1 MNALPLTGTGALLEL
16 LSPFVAD
23 EQINS
28 LFCHRHRGP
37 GRPCNFSPAQ
47 LYRVLLL
54 ALLTPAH
61 SFNLLVQLLAE
72 HRSWRS
78 FARLRNQRELPDAK
92 MLHQFRARL
101 DLTGLRRINED
112 LLRPLLEG
120 TGSFAKTLAIMDATD
135 LPAATNAYKKT
146 KSASIPRVM
155 QHWAAAV

>member
-1 MNALPLTGTGALLEL
+1 MNSLPLTGTGALLEQ

-28 LFCHRHRGP
+28 LFSCRHGP
-37 GRPCNFSPAQ
+37 GRPNNFSPAQ

-78 FARLRNQRELPDAK
+78 FAQLRNRRELPDAK
-92 MLHQFRARL
+92 MLHQFRSRL
-101 DLTGLRRINED
+101 ELTHLRQINEA
-112 LLRPLLEG
+112 LLQPLLEG
-120 TGSFAKTLAIMDATD
+120 TGEFAKTLAVMDATD

-146 KSASIPRVM
+146 KPVSTRRIVRP
-155 QHWAAAV
+155 